1 MHRFLS
7 QKFKF
12 FSFVCISLLLFVHGY
27 NLQVT
32 YLTPFSIVE
41 EKLTFTT
48 FIEYL
53 LANGLLRFRIP
64 MLFAISGYIFAIQ
77 DHRPFGQRVKKRA
90 LTLLLPYFIWGAI
103 GLAITFLLQQFPL
116 TAQAV
121 SKANL
126 DQLGDNRP
134 YSQIGWGGVLYRWLL
149 APPSFQLW
157 FIRSLFV
164 YNLLYPV
171 FRWGVTKFPI
181 ASFALL
187 FLFWGTLLQ
196 LPLLEGQGMFFFALG
211 IWLQKRS
218 YPLERKP
225 EWYSDT
231 LSWLVFVG
239 ICVIKTFM
247 AFEFDQVTPTVKWA
261 LSVLHVLATASGV
274 LAVWFSSDKIVVW
287 FMQQKWFVWATSFSF
302 FIYGFHVPLLAYL
315 TALFFMFGSSFQW
328 YRLSTYL
335 LAPTLMLLVCILAG
349 ALLRMTLPGLYKVI
363 TGGRGF

>member
-1 MHRFLS
+1 MHRHLS

-12 FSFVCISLLLFVHGY
+12 FTFVCIALLLFVHGY

-48 FIEYL
+48 FTEYL
-53 LANGLLRFRIP
+53 FANGLLRFRIP
-64 MLFAISGYIFAIQ
+64 MLFVISGYIFAIQ
-77 DHRPFGQRVKKRA
+77 DHRPFLQRVKRRFG
-90 LTLLLPYFIWGAI
+90 TLLLPYFIWSAI
-103 GLAITFLLQQFPL
+103 GLLFTYLLQQGEL
-116 TAQAV
+116 TAEIVAR
-121 SKANL
+121 ANL

-134 YSQIGWGGVLYRWLL
+134 YSQIGWGGILFRWVL

-171 FRWGVTKFPI
+171 FRLGVTRYPI
-181 ASFALL
+181 ASFA
-187 FLFWGTLLQ
+187 FLFFLWVSLLQ

-211 IWLQKRS
+211 VWLQKRS

-247 AFEFDQVTPTVKWA
+247 AFEFDELTPTIKWA

-274 LAVWFSSDKIVVW
+274 LAVWFSADGVVHW
-287 FMQQKWFVWATSFSF
+287 AMQREWFVWATSFSF
-302 FIYGFHVPLLAYL
+302 FIYGFHVPLLNYL
-315 TALFFMFGSSFQW
+315 TTFFFMYGSSFQW
-328 YRLSTYL
+328 YRLSTYI
-335 LAPTLMLLVCILAG
+335 LAPSLMLLVCILVG
-349 ALLRMTLPGLYKVI
+349 ALLRMALPRVYKVM

>member
-1 MHRFLS
+1 
-7 QKFKF
+7 
-12 FSFVCISLLLFVHGY
+12 
-27 NLQVT
+27 
-32 YLTPFSIVE
+32 
-41 EKLTFTT
+41 
-48 FIEYL
+48 
-53 LANGLLRFRIP
+53 
-64 MLFAISGYIFAIQ
+64 
-77 DHRPFGQRVKKRA
+77 
-90 LTLLLPYFIWGAI
+90 
-103 GLAITFLLQQFPL
+103 
-116 TAQAV
+116 
-121 SKANL
+121 
-126 DQLGDNRP
+126 
-134 YSQIGWGGVLYRWLL
+134 LYRWLL

-247 AFEFDQVTPTVKWA
+247 AFEFDQVTPTVNG
-261 LSVLHVLATASGV
+261 H
-274 LAVWFSSDKIVVW
+274 
-287 FMQQKWFVWATSFSF
+287 
-302 FIYGFHVPLLAYL
+302 
-315 TALFFMFGSSFQW
+315 
-328 YRLSTYL
+328 
-335 LAPTLMLLVCILAG
+335 
-349 ALLRMTLPGLYKVI
+349 
-363 TGGRGF
+363 